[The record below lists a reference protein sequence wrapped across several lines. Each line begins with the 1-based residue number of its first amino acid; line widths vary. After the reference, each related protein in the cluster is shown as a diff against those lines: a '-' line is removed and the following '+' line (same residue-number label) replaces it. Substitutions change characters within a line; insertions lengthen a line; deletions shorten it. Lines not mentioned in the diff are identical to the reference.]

1 MQLLL
6 GLVKI
11 YCRLERSL
19 ESLPPDTVIIAA
31 LGKSS
36 WEGGGGQ

>member
-11 YCRLERSL
+11 YCQLENSL
-19 ESLPPDTVIIAA
+19 ESLQPDRVITAA

-36 WEGGGGQ
+36 MEGRDGQ

>member
-11 YCRLERSL
+11 YCQLERSL
-19 ESLPPDTVIIAA
+19 ESLQPNTVITAA

-36 WEGGGGQ
+36 GEGRDR

>member
-19 ESLPPDTVIIAA
+19 ESLPPETDITAA
-31 LGKSS
+31 IGKTS
-36 WEGGGGQ
+36 WEGGDGQ

>member
-11 YCRLERSL
+11 YCPLERSL
-19 ESLPPDTVIIAA
+19 ESLQPDTVVTAA

-36 WEGGGGQ
+36 GEGGDGQ